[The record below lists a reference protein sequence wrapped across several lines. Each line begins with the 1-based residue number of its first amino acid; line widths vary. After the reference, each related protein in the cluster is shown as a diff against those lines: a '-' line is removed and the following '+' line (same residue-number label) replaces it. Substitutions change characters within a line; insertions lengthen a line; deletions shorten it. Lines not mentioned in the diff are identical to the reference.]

1 VFAAPWTWAR
11 SSDIVVVETQRCA
24 EMMGLENWTKVILD
38 VIARATAQLPDDVT
52 GAIRAG
58 RAQEAE
64 GSLAAMALD
73 AVLKNAALACSE
85 RAPMCQDT
93 GVPIFWIHHPA
104 GLSTG
109 LLGKACGE
117 AVKQATAQ
125 NLLRENAVDTLT
137 GHNTGTGFAPSI
149 PSVHCEEWDRPE
161 VQIELLLKG
170 GGCENVSAQYS
181 LPDSKLGADRNLEG
195 ARRVVLDAIHQAQGK
210 GCGPGI
216 LGVCLGGDRGT
227 GYLEAKYQ
235 LMRKLHDKN
244 PLPELS
250 ALEERLL
257 AEGNQLGIGPM
268 GFGGKT
274 TVLGVK
280 IGTLGR
286 VPASYFVSIA
296 YLCWAA
302 RRATALVASN
312 GDVSWPS

>member
-1 VFAAPWTWAR
+1 
-11 SSDIVVVETQRCA
+11 
-24 EMMGLENWTKVILD
+24 MMGLEDWTKVIVE
-38 VIARATAQLPDDVT
+38 VIATATSRLPDDVT
-52 GAIRAG
+52 AAIRAG

-73 AVLKNAALACSE
+73 AVLKNAELACSE
-85 RAPMCQDT
+85 TAPMCQDT

-104 GLSTG
+104 GISTG
-109 LLGKACGE
+109 MLNKACAE
-117 AVKQATAQ
+117 AIRRATAQ
-125 NLLRENAVDTLT
+125 KLLRENAVDTLS
-137 GHNTGTGFAPSI
+137 GRNTGTGYAPSI

-161 VQIELLLKG
+161 VKVELLLKG

-181 LPDSKLGADRNLEG
+181 LPNTSLGADRNLEG
-195 ARRVVLDAIHQAQGK
+195 ARRVVLDAVYQAQGK

-235 LMRKLHDKN
+235 LMRRLDDRN
-244 PLPELS
+244 PVAELD
-250 ALEERLL
+250 AMEKRLVD
-257 AEGNQLGIGPM
+257 ESNQLGIGPM

-274 TVLGVK
+274 TVIGAK

-286 VPASYFVSIA
+286 LPASYFVSIA

-302 RRATALVASN
+302 RRATALVGAN
-312 GDVSWPS
+312 GEVTWPS

>member
-1 VFAAPWTWAR
+1 MKDF
-11 SSDIVVVETQRCA
+11 EQ
-24 EMMGLENWTKVILD
+24 WTKILVE
-38 VIARATAQLPDDVT
+38 VIARATAQLPEDVT
-52 GAIRAG
+52 CAIRQG
-58 RAQEAE
+58 RTREAE

-73 AVLKNAALACSE
+73 AVLNNAELACSE

-104 GLSTG
+104 GVSTG
-109 LLGKACGE
+109 MLSKACAE
-117 AVKQATAQ
+117 AVRQATAQ

-137 GHNTGTGFAPSI
+137 GKNTGNGSAPSI

-161 VQIELLLKG
+161 TKVQLLLKG
-170 GGCENVSAQYS
+170 GGCENTSAQYS
-181 LPDSKLGADRNLEG
+181 LPDPKLGADRNLEG
-195 ARRVVLDAIHQAQGK
+195 ARRVVLDAAFQAQGK

-235 LMRKLHDKN
+235 LLRHLDDHN
-244 PLPELS
+244 PVPELD
-250 ALEERLL
+250 AMETRLTDE
-257 AEGNQLGIGPM
+257 ANQLGIGPM

-274 TVLGVK
+274 TLLGVK

-302 RRATALVASN
+302 RRAGAVVNEN
-312 GDVSWPS
+312 GDVTWLS

>member
-1 VFAAPWTWAR
+1 M
-11 SSDIVVVETQRCA
+11 SGSQ
-24 EMMGLENWTKVILD
+24 NWTELILN
-38 VIARATAQLPDDVT
+38 VIARATAELPDDVT
-52 GAIRAG
+52 WAIRAG
-58 RAQEAE
+58 RAREAE

-73 AVLKNAALACSE
+73 AVLKNAELACGE

-93 GVPIFWIHHPA
+93 GVPIFWVHHPA
-104 GLSTG
+104 SVSTG
-109 LLGKACGE
+109 GLVAACGE
-117 AVKQATAQ
+117 AVRQATAQ

-137 GHNTGTGFAPSI
+137 GRNTGNGFAPSI
-149 PSVHCEEWDRPE
+149 PSVHCEEWDKPE
-161 VQIELLLKG
+161 VQIQLLLKG

-181 LPDSKLGADRNLEG
+181 LPDGKLGADRNLEG
-195 ARRVVLDAIHQAQGK
+195 ARRVVLDAVHQAQGK

-235 LMRKLHDKN
+235 LMRRLDDKN
-244 PLPELS
+244 PVPELRT
-250 ALEERLL
+250 LEDRLF
-257 AEGNQLGIGPM
+257 AEANQLGIGPM

-302 RRATALVASN
+302 RRATALISEN
-312 GDVSWPS
+312 GELTWQP

>member
-1 VFAAPWTWAR
+1 MKDFEQWAKLL
-11 SSDIVVVETQRCA
+11 V
-24 EMMGLENWTKVILD
+24 D
-38 VIARATAQLPDDVT
+38 VIARATAQLPEDVT
-52 GAIRAG
+52 QAIRLG
-58 RAQEAE
+58 RTREAE

-73 AVLKNAALACSE
+73 AVLKNAELACSE

-104 GLSTG
+104 GVSTG
-109 LLGKACGE
+109 LLTRACAE
-117 AVKQATAQ
+117 AVRQATAQ

-137 GHNTGTGFAPSI
+137 GRNTGNGCAPSI
-149 PSVHCEEWDRPE
+149 PSVHCEEWDSPE
-161 VQIELLLKG
+161 TKVQLLLKG
-170 GGCENVSAQYS
+170 GGCENTSAQYS
-181 LPDSKLGADRNLEG
+181 LPDTKLGADRNLDG
-195 ARRVVLDAIHQAQGK
+195 ARRVVLDAVHQAQGK

-235 LMRKLHDKN
+235 LLRHLDDHN
-244 PLPELS
+244 PVPELE
-250 ALEERLL
+250 AMETRLL
-257 AEGNQLGIGPM
+257 DEANQLGIGPM

-274 TVLGVK
+274 TLLGVK

-302 RRATALVASN
+302 RRAGAVVAES
-312 GDVSWPS
+312 GDVTWLS

>member
-1 VFAAPWTWAR
+1 MK
-11 SSDIVVVETQRCA
+11 D
-24 EMMGLENWTKVILD
+24 LEQWTKLLVE
-38 VIARATAQLPDDVT
+38 VIARATAQLPEDVT
-52 GAIRAG
+52 RAIQLG
-58 RAQEAE
+58 RTREAE

-73 AVLKNAALACSE
+73 SIVKNAELACSD

-93 GVPIFWIHHPA
+93 GVPIFWIHHPV
-104 GLSTG
+104 GVSTG
-109 LLGKACGE
+109 MLAKACAE
-117 AVKQATAQ
+117 AVRQATAQ

-137 GHNTGTGFAPSI
+137 GKNTGNGYAPSI

-161 VQIELLLKG
+161 TKVQLLLKG
-170 GGCENVSAQYS
+170 GGCENTSAQYS
-181 LPDSKLGADRNLEG
+181 LPDSKLGADRDLEG
-195 ARRVVLDAIHQAQGK
+195 ARRVVLDAVHQAQGK

-235 LMRKLHDKN
+235 LLRHLDDHN
-244 PLPELS
+244 PVPELD
-250 ALEERLL
+250 ALETRMLDE
-257 AEGNQLGIGPM
+257 ANQLGIGPM

-274 TVLGVK
+274 TLLGVK

-302 RRATALVASN
+302 RRAGAVVN
-312 GDVSWPS
+312 ERGDVTWLS

>member
-1 VFAAPWTWAR
+1 MKDFEQWAKILV
-11 SSDIVVVETQRCA
+11 DVV
-24 EMMGLENWTKVILD
+24 
-38 VIARATAQLPDDVT
+38 ARATAQLPEDVT
-52 GAIRAG
+52 RAIRQG
-58 RAQEAE
+58 RTREAE

-73 AVLKNAALACSE
+73 AVLKNAELACSE

-109 LLGKACGE
+109 MLSKACAE
-117 AVKQATAQ
+117 AVRRATAQ

-137 GHNTGTGFAPSI
+137 GQNTGDGSAPSI

-161 VQIELLLKG
+161 TKVQLLLKG
-170 GGCENVSAQYS
+170 GGCENTSAQYS

-195 ARRVVLDAIHQAQGK
+195 ARRVVLDAVHQAQGK

-235 LMRKLHDKN
+235 LLRHLDDHN
-244 PLPELS
+244 SEPELD
-250 ALEERLL
+250 AMETRLVDE
-257 AEGNQLGIGPM
+257 ANQLGIGPM

-274 TVLGVK
+274 TLLGVK

-302 RRATALVASN
+302 RRAGAVVAAN
-312 GDVSWPS
+312 GDVTWLS

>member
-1 VFAAPWTWAR
+1 
-11 SSDIVVVETQRCA
+11 
-24 EMMGLENWTKVILD
+24 MKGLDNWTKIILD
-38 VIARATAQLPDDVT
+38 VIAKATAQLPDDVT
-52 GAIRAG
+52 QAIRAG
-58 RAQEAE
+58 RAQESE

-73 AVLKNAALACSE
+73 AVLKNADIACNE

-93 GVPIFWIHHPA
+93 GVPIFWIHHPL
-104 GLSTG
+104 GISTG
-109 LLGKACGE
+109 MLTAACGA

-137 GHNTGTGFAPSI
+137 GRNTGDGFAPSI
-149 PSVHCEEWDRPE
+149 PSVHCEEWDKPE

-170 GGCENVSAQYS
+170 GGCENVSTQYS

-195 ARRVVLDAIHQAQGK
+195 VRRVVLDGVHQAQGK

-216 LGVCLGGDRGT
+216 LGVCMGGDRGT

-235 LMRKLHDKN
+235 LMRKLDDKN
-244 PLPELS
+244 ANPEL
-250 ALEERLL
+250 AAMEERLL

-274 TVLGVK
+274 TLLGVK

-302 RRATALVASN
+302 RRATALVAPN
-312 GDVSWPS
+312 GDVTWPS